1 MDFSGETFPPLE
13 GDLKGVAASPPLND
27 GVIISPEG
35 KEAFNQKQFDED
47 KQYLRLQSILR
58 KTLLHIQDHKKL
70 PDVCDWDIVCFLQDD
85 GFIEMELDDK
95 DVATGKA
102 KLVGRADAT
111 LEREDRMD
119 RYIKL
124 GKL

>member
-85 GFIEMELDDK
+85 GLSRWNLTTK
-95 DVATGKA
+95 LLPQGKQSW
-102 KLVGRADAT
+102 
-111 LEREDRMD
+111 
-119 RYIKL
+119 
-124 GKL
+124 